1 MRRRQPGGGSLDLA
15 LSRGRADPV
24 WCSCILEHVAR
35 TSADALRR
43 LAVDALTTALDSIA
57 VRHTSTPRSEA
68 DLVANFDD
76 RDVAIEIKTTAYGTP
91 ERVRAIVKQSRKRS
105 ETLLLVADHIT
116 EVARQDL
123 IAAGWSWLD
132 RRGRLYLRAPG
143 VMIDRDVDPLP
154 RPGVGAPPDAIS
166 GAAGLAVAYAILL
179 DPEAPQPV
187 RASAPV
193 LGFSPASISTS
204 RTALRDAGL
213 LERDGLPVVPE
224 LFWALA
230 DVWEPKRMWLTDE
243 PRPGDTH
250 TNVQDLA
257 AAGWCLTGTAAAV
270 EWGAPVVAA
279 EPILDLYVPGPVMV
293 TIAQREYQAARNAVD
308 ASASIAVAPAA
319 LVTSRRLPARRK
331 GRWPLAH
338 PLAIALDLAQDRA
351 RGREILEDWT
361 PPPEFHRVW

>member
-1 MRRRQPGGGSLDLA
+1 
-15 LSRGRADPV
+15 
-24 WCSCILEHVAR
+24 VAR
-35 TSADALRR
+35 TSADALGR

-57 VRHTSTPRSEA
+57 VRHKSAPRSEA
-68 DLVANFDD
+68 DLIARIDD
-76 RDVAIEIKTTAYGTP
+76 RDVPIEIKTTAYATP
-91 ERVRAIVKQSRKRS
+91 ERVRAIVKQPRQRS
-105 ETLLLVADHIT
+105 ETHLLVADHIT
-116 EVARQDL
+116 EAARQDL

-132 RRGRLYLRAPG
+132 RRGHLYLRAPG
-143 VMIDRDVDPLP
+143 VMIDREVDPLP
-154 RPGVGAPPDAIS
+154 RPGVGATPDAIS

-187 RASAPV
+187 RASAPL

-230 DVWEPKRMWLTDE
+230 DVWKPERTWLTDK
-243 PRPGDTH
+243 PKPGDTH
-250 TNVQDLA
+250 TNVHNLA

-279 EPILDLYVPGPVMV
+279 GPILDLYVPGPVMV
-293 TIAQREYQAARNAVD
+293 AIAQREYSAARNAID
-308 ASASIAVAPAA
+308 SSASIAVAPAA
-319 LVTSRRLPARRK
+319 LVTSRRLPPRRK

-361 PPPEFHRVW
+361 PPSEFHRVW